1 MMIEKYISDLLYRYQ
16 CVTVPNFGAFITET
30 VSARVNEESQTF
42 FPPQKVIAFNANITN
57 NDGLLANHIATNE
70 KINYEKALDKIAN
83 QVAIWNAKLITSN
96 VVSLENIGTF
106 SLNKESK
113 IVFEANSNTNY
124 LTSAFGLSS
133 FTQPEIKREV
143 YKQQVEALEEKAP
156 IVFTPER
163 KKNYS
168 FVKYAAVITLFLAGG
183 LYGGKT
189 YYDNQIETQTLLVQK
204 QVQEKVQEQIQQA
217 TFFIDVPVT
226 AIELPVKEEKMPYH
240 LIAAAF
246 RNEENAEKAL
256 QMLKEQ
262 GFKAVKLEK
271 NKHDLIPVAYGS
283 YKTLEEAQ
291 EAKSKLHQEEQIEAW
306 LLIE

>member
-1 MMIEKYISDLLYRYQ
+1 M
-16 CVTVPNFGAFITET
+16 
-30 VSARVNEESQTF
+30 
-42 FPPQKVIAFNANITN
+42 
-57 NDGLLANHIATNE
+57 ANHIATNE
-70 KINYEKALDKIAN
+70 KINYEKALEKIAN
-83 QVAIWNAKLITSN
+83 QVVIWNAKLITSD

-113 IVFEANSNTNY
+113 VVFEANSNTNY

-133 FTQPEIKREV
+133 FTQLEIKREV

-189 YYDNQIETQTLLVQK
+189 YYENQIETQTVLVQK

-226 AIELPVKEEKMPYH
+226 AVELPVKEEKMPYH

-246 RNEENAEKAL
+246 RSEENAEKAL
-256 QMLKEQ
+256 QMLKDQ
-262 GFKAVKLEK
+262 GFKAVILGK

-291 EAKSKLHQEEQIEAW
+291 EAKNKLHQEEQIEAW

>member
-16 CVTVPNFGAFITET
+16 CVTVPNFGAFISET

-70 KINYEKALDKIAN
+70 KINYEKALDKIAM
-83 QVAIWNAKLITSN
+83 QVAIWNAKLITSDAI
-96 VVSLENIGTF
+96 VLENIGTF
-106 SLNKESK
+106 TLNKESK
-113 IVFEANSNTNY
+113 IVFEAHQTTNY
-124 LTSAFGLSS
+124 LTSAFGLST
-133 FTQPEIKREV
+133 FKQTEVKREV

-168 FVKYAAVITLFLAGG
+168 FVKYAAVVTLFLAGG
-183 LYGGKT
+183 LYGAKT
-189 YYDNQIETQTLLVQK
+189 YYDNQIETQTILVQK
-204 QVQEKVQEQIQQA
+204 QVQEKVQSKIQQA
-217 TFFIDVPVT
+217 TFFIDVPTT
-226 AIELPVKEEKMPYH
+226 AVELPVKEEKLPYH

-246 RNEENAEKAL
+246 RSEENANKAL
-256 QMLKEQ
+256 QMLKDQ

-271 NKHDLIPVAYGS
+271 NKYNLIPVAYGS

-291 EAKSKLHQEEQIEAW
+291 EVKTKLHREENIEAW